1 MVSKLTYVIIGVL
14 IAVVIGLGAYIYRE
28 QTKPKGLELRID
40 GNGLSIQNN

>member
-40 GNGLSIQNN
+40 GSGLSIQNN